1 MKVNLGKSE
10 FESVFLAKML
20 YISRAFVVLKYKI
33 WISILSIYV
42 KYNIKWRNLRFIMGL
57 V

>member
-10 FESVFLAKML
+10 FESFFLAKML